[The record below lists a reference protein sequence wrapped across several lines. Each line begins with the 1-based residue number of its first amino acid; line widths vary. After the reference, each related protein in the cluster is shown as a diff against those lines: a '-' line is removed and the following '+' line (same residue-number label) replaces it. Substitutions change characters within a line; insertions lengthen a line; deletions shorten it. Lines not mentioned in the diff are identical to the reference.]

1 MEEEEINMER
11 EKVKGERDIEEKIRK
26 DKNQNKRGYRG
37 WVQTG

>member
-26 DKNQNKRGYRG
+26 DKNQNKRGYRE